1 MWLWLTNK
9 FMIDRIIDGI
19 NGFAFKDF
27 RKNIY
32 IDEDYIVSKYI
43 KYSKYQ
49 KCIKEHSFFIIRVR

>member
-9 FMIDRIIDGI
+9 FMIDRIIDRI

-32 IDEDYIVSKYI
+32 IDGDYIFN
-43 KYSKYQ
+43 YSFEIYKIQ
-49 KCIKEHSFFIIRVR
+49 